1 MKIAI
6 MQPYLFP
13 YIGYFQLLNSVD
25 KFILYDDVQWIKGG
39 WINRNRILL
48 NGEARLITLSV
59 KKRSTYDLI
68 NQFEIS
74 EEYNNR
80 IKFLN
85 KIKAA
90 YSKSPFYKKIIPMLE
105 KIILNKESNLAK
117 YIKNSLEELKSY
129 LGIDTPIYFS
139 SSLKKNNKLKGQ
151 DRVIEICK
159 VMKATTYINPIGGL
173 ELYDKQVFKKNGIN
187 LFFLKSKNIE
197 YQQLSNLFIPNL
209 SIIDIMMFNSLE
221 KIKKFLN
228 EFILI

>member
-25 KFILYDDVQWIKGG
+25 KFILHDDVQWIKGG

-59 KKRSTYDLI
+59 KKRSAYDLI

-74 EEYNNR
+74 EEHNNR

-117 YIKNSLEELKSY
+117 YIKNSLEELKLY

-151 DRVIEICK
+151 DRIIEICK

-173 ELYDKQVFKKNGIN
+173 TLYDKKIFKTNGIT
-187 LFFLKSKNIE
+187 LHFLKPNSIIYSQFN
-197 YQQLSNLFIPNL
+197 NNFIQNL
-209 SIIDIMMFNSLE
+209 SIIDVLMFNDKSEVQKML
-221 KIKKFLN
+221 K
-228 EFILI
+228 EFTLI

>member
-1 MKIAI
+1 

-13 YIGYFQLLNSVD
+13 YIGYFQLIKCVD
-25 KFILYDDVQWIKGG
+25 KFILHDDVQWIKGG

-48 NGEARLITLSV
+48 NSEARLITLSV
-59 KKRSTYDLI
+59 KKRSNYDLI

-74 EEYNNR
+74 EKHDNR

-90 YSKSPFYKKIIPMLE
+90 YAKSPFYKETIPIIE
-105 KIILNKESNLAK
+105 RIILNKESNLVK
-117 YIKNSLEELKSY
+117 YIRNSLEEIKSY
-129 LGIDTPIYFS
+129 LGINTPIYFS

-151 DRVIEICK
+151 DRIIEICK

-173 ELYDKQVFKKNGIN
+173 ELYDRQIFKKNGID
-187 LFFLKSKNIE
+187 LFFLKSKNIK

-209 SIIDIMMFNSLE
+209 SIIDIMMFNSSE

-228 EFILI
+228 KFILI